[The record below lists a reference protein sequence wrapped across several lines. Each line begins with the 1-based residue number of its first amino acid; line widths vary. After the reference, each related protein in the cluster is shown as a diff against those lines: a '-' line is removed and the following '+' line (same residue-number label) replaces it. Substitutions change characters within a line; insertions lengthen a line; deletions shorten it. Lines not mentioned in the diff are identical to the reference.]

1 LRLANALS
9 ALYPKES
16 EEKRLLD
23 AMLLARAAIGGY
35 SWNFQDIV
43 NIRTRRAVHSPD
55 VSRREGEKVVAV
67 KKFQDKFSGF
77 PLKVV
82 YEKIGNELFI
92 ITAYPIKKKMWR

>member
-1 LRLANALS
+1 MEISRHARNNMRLYNISERDILNAI
-9 ALYPKES
+9 
-16 EEKRLLD
+16 D
-23 AMLLARAAIGGY
+23 
-35 SWNFQDIV
+35 
-43 NIRTRRAVHSPD
+43 SPD
-55 VSRREGEKVVAV
+55 VSGREGDKMVAV